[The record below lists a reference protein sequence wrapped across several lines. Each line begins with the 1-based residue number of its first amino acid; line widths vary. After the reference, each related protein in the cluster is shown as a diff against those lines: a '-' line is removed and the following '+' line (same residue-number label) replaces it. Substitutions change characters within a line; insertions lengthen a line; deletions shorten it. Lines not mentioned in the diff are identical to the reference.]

1 MENLPLELFSNI
13 IRFLSINEK
22 KRLRDVSRFFYYNIS
37 HNILTT
43 IKLEYLFAKNNSIQQ
58 LSSLNANLIFITE
71 TLHHYIYKNINDY
84 MPKGACP
91 LKTPCRERG
100 LNLKGQPPPHGAHRY
115 YNLTNLMQK
124 ECVISSCR
132 EKRAEYLYLS
142 KKKINNNISNIYNI
156 KYIPYCTECFTLLL

>member
-1 MENLPLELFSNI
+1 M
-13 IRFLSINEK
+13 
-22 KRLRDVSRFFYYNIS
+22 
-37 HNILTT
+37 
-43 IKLEYLFAKNNSIQQ
+43 EYLFAKNNSIQQ

-84 MPKGACP
+84 IPKGTRPCRP
-91 LKTPCRERG
+91 FKTPCGRG
-100 LNLKGQPPPHGAHRY
+100 LNLKGLSPPRGAHRY

-142 KKKINNNISNIYNI
+142 KKKINNNIPNIYQI
-156 KYIPYCTECFTLLL
+156 KYIPYCTECFTFLL